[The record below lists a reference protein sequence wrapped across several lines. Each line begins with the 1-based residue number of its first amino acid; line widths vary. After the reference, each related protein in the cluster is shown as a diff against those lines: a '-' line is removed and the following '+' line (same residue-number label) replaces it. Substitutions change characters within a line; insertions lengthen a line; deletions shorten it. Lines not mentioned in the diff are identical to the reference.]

1 MIAASLQHAGHR
13 VLRADTAEDA
23 VRLVNETLPDVVL
36 LDWMLPGMSGI
47 QYARRLP
54 QARGVWENAFAGLYR
69 RVRIQAGQQQ
79 TLAETLARFV
89 QAFQALPDG
98 VIAFDRCQH
107 FDWIN
112 ERAARHFAL
121 SAETDRGQALT
132 NLVRHPEFVTYIN
145 RGNFAEP
152 LIYRGGRVDGLTLL
166 LQIIPY
172 WRRAAAPVAPD
183 RALLPRRSWWLARNR
198 RHRPR
203 PGDRQACPDTA
214 SGNAGDRK

>member
-98 VIAFDRCQH
+98 A
-107 FDWIN
+107 
-112 ERAARHFAL
+112 
-121 SAETDRGQALT
+121 
-132 NLVRHPEFVTYIN
+132 
-145 RGNFAEP
+145 
-152 LIYRGGRVDGLTLL
+152 
-166 LQIIPY
+166 
-172 WRRAAAPVAPD
+172 
-183 RALLPRRSWWLARNR
+183 
-198 RHRPR
+198 
-203 PGDRQACPDTA
+203 
-214 SGNAGDRK
+214 